1 MMKKL
6 LIILLLIF
14 VPCTLQAQMQLFREP
29 LPPATPEAQQEYQ
42 IYNALGDELDHKIED
57 LRDTAY
63 AIGATREQKTDLAAF
78 LLKKIMLRVNLSYE
92 ENEDLMLEAAKL
104 APDNIIVETFWGDL
118 LYFKGNYEKALEH
131 FEYVHGRTP
140 DDMQIIGKIGLAAVQ
155 MMDYEKAIEFLE
167 KAANVFPDSFFILFY
182 LGKSNYELHYFEE
195 AVSWWERAL
204 DATQDENQKAAVN
217 EAINRAREQMASTDG
232 SSSVEDRRFVV
243 HFAGD
248 SRDDLGDITFEVL
261 SEVFYQVTRSLNFH
275 PDVKI
280 NVIFYLTEDY
290 YKVSRDWSAASAQ
303 GIKIMVP
310 LKSGYKSEE
319 YVKGLL
325 AHEFTHT
332 IIHLRTNNRCPLWL
346 NEGIAQY
353 QEFAAANGSP
363 DEMRSDYNS
372 IVENEFID
380 GGKVVKLNRVPNL
393 LNSSSRKDVLRGYIG
408 SYLAA
413 RCLAD
418 YYGERAFDTILS
430 ALGEGKTFDE
440 AMIDATGRDMDHFQ
454 SRFEDWVNKL

>member
-1 MMKKL
+1 MKKL
-6 LIILLLIF
+6 LIILLLVF

-29 LPPATPEAQQEYQ
+29 LPPATPGAQQEYQ

>member
-1 MMKKL
+1 MKKL
-6 LIILLLIF
+6 LTILLL
-14 VPCTLQAQMQLFREP
+14 VLLPCSLRAQIQLFRQP
-29 LPPATPEAQQEYQ
+29 LPPATPEVQQEYQ

-57 LRDTAY
+57 LRDAAY
-63 AIGATREQKTDLAAF
+63 AIGATREQKLDLAAF
-78 LLKKIMLRVNLSYE
+78 LLKKIMLRVDRTYE
-92 ENEDLMLEAAKL
+92 ENEDLMLETARL

-131 FEYVHGRTP
+131 FEYVHGREP

-155 MMDYEKAIEFLE
+155 MMDYEKAIEYLGR
-167 KAANVFPDSFFILFY
+167 AVNTFPDSFFILFY
-182 LGKSNYELHYFEE
+182 LGKSNYELHYFDE
-195 AVSWWERAL
+195 AISWWERAR
-204 DATQDENQKAAVN
+204 DATQDENQKAAID

-261 SEVFYQVTRSLNFH
+261 NEVFYQVTRSLNFH

-380 GGKVVKLNRVPNL
+380 GGKVVKLNRVPAL
-393 LNSSSRKDVLRGYIG
+393 LNSSSRKDVLRGYIS
-408 SYLAA
+408 SYLAT

-430 ALGEGKTFDE
+430 SLGEGKSFEE

-454 SRFEDWVNKL
+454 ERFEDWVRKL

>member
-1 MMKKL
+1 MKKL

>member
-1 MMKKL
+1 MKKL
-6 LIILLLIF
+6 LIILLLVF

>member
-1 MMKKL
+1 
-6 LIILLLIF
+6 
-14 VPCTLQAQMQLFREP
+14 MQLFREP
-29 LPPATPEAQQEYQ
+29 LPPATPGAQQEYQ

>member
-6 LIILLLIF
+6 LIILLLVF

-29 LPPATPEAQQEYQ
+29 LPPATPGAQQEYQ

>member
-1 MMKKL
+1 MKKL
-6 LIILLLIF
+6 LIIFIFFLL
-14 VPCTLQAQMQLFREP
+14 PCSLQAQIQLFRQP

-42 IYNALGDELDHKIED
+42 IYTALGDELDRKIED
-57 LRDTAY
+57 LRDIAY
-63 AIGATREQKTDLAAF
+63 AIGATREQKIDLAAF
-78 LLKKIMLRVNLSYE
+78 LLKKIMLRVNLTYE
-92 ENEDLMLEAAKL
+92 ENEDLMLETARL
-104 APDNIIVETFWGDL
+104 APDDIIVETFWGDL

-131 FEYVHGRTP
+131 FEYVHGRKP

-155 MMDYEKAIEFLE
+155 MMDYEKAIEYLGR
-167 KAANVFPDSFFILFY
+167 AVNTFPDSFFILFY
-182 LGKSNYELHYFEE
+182 LGKSNYELHYFDE
-195 AVSWWERAL
+195 AISWWERAR
-204 DATQDENQKAAVN
+204 DATQDENQKAAID
-217 EAINRAREQMASTDG
+217 EAINNAREQMASTDG

-261 SEVFYQVTRSLNFH
+261 NEVFYQVTRSLNFH

-380 GGKVVKLNRVPNL
+380 GGKVVKLNRVPAL

-408 SYLAA
+408 SYLAT

-430 ALGEGKTFDE
+430 ALGEGKSFDE

-454 SRFEDWVNKL
+454 ERFEDWVRKL

>member
-6 LIILLLIF
+6 LIILLLVF